1 VAEGRGIFSK
11 HELGLKGFLFQV
23 SSSLFEKFEKFEEFG
38 IWLLEFG
45 TWNLVFEALALSL
58 LAKPSPCRPSQSP
71 RLVAPHKALA
81 LSTITS

>member
-1 VAEGRGIFSK
+1 VAEGQGIFSK

-45 TWNLVFEALALSL
+45 SWNLGL
-58 LAKPSPCRPSQSP
+58 R
-71 RLVAPHKALA
+71 
-81 LSTITS
+81 I